1 VKGPSSAGKSFI
13 TDSVLNFFPPSAFH
27 RVTGMS
33 EKALA
38 YGKDSLE
45 HRILV
50 LAEAAGLAGGIGA
63 YLLRTLITEGR
74 IDYETVDTSEG
85 LNGRRITR
93 EGPTGLLSTTT
104 KLNLD
109 PELETRLFS
118 IPIDDS
124 PEQTRAIILL
134 AIAEGA
140 GREGDLVDWHA
151 FQSWLELAEHRVA
164 IPYLKELAQTVPP
177 VAVRLR
183 RDFRAIQKLIEV
195 NAILHQTN
203 RERDE
208 EGRIIANLDDYT
220 EVRNLVA
227 DLVAEGTGAGVSD
240 IVRETVEVVRS
251 LEKRCIEGVP
261 LRAIAQVLRLDK
273 STISRRVDKA
283 VELGYLQNDEWRM
296 GRPARIRT
304 SEALPG
310 QTDLLPPALAL
321 QRCSLAGE

>member
-1 VKGPSSAGKSFI
+1 MNDDAALFPGLRGKPLSDAAMRKYLQQEMGRPSLIVHGFRSTFRDWAAEC
-13 TDSVLNFFPPSAFH
+13 TNFP
-27 RVTGMS
+27 R
-33 EKALA
+33 E
-38 YGKDSLE
+38 
-45 HRILV
+45 I
-50 LAEAAGLAGGIGA
+50 AEAALAHVLKDKTEAA
-63 YLLRTLITEGR
+63 YQRG
-74 IDYETVDTSEG
+74 DM
-85 LNGRRITR
+85 
-93 EGPTGLLSTTT
+93 
-104 KLNLD
+104 
-109 PELETRLFS
+109 LERS
-118 IPIDDS
+118 
-124 PEQTRAIILL
+124 RAIILL

-261 LRAIAQVLRLDK
+261 LRAIAG
-273 STISRRVDKA
+273 TKA
-283 VELGYLQNDEWRM
+283 RQINNQ
-296 GRPARIRT
+296 
-304 SEALPG
+304 S
-310 QTDLLPPALAL
+310 
-321 QRCSLAGE
+321 AGG